1 MRTQLPE
8 AFLATPEGQRANEIL
23 RACVH
28 CGFCNATCPTY
39 QVLGDERDGP
49 RGRIYLMKEMFE
61 SGEPNLIASDHL
73 DRCLTCR
80 ACETTCPS
88 GVDYGELLEIGRAT
102 LEPKLQRSLMERI
115 KRFFLLRLLPHPHRL
130 ARLTAPVRWLRPVL
144 PRRFRPL
151 LPVSSKAG
159 VQRSETREATA
170 SVLLL
175 QGCVQR
181 QLTPATVD
189 HLLQICQRLGLSVG
203 FAPDEGCCGGLAL
216 HLAEEK
222 QAFERMAATAQ
233 ALSEALPV
241 DGTIVSSASGCGVTV
256 KDYDRLLA
264 GTPAAEAGARVAA
277 ATRDAAEF
285 LLPYAA
291 QLQATKPGLRLALQ
305 TPCTLQHGQ
314 QLPDVVSQLLS
325 AVGYELASVA
335 DAHLCCGSA
344 GTYSVLQPK
353 LADTLAERKLAALGA
368 DEPDV
373 IVSANVGCQTHLAGR
388 SKIPVQHWLEL
399 VQ

>member
-8 AFLATPEGQRANEIL
+8 AFIATSQGQRANEIL

-102 LEPKLQRSLMERI
+102 LEPKLQRSLMERM
-115 KRFFLLRLLPHPHRL
+115 KRFFMLRLLPHPHRL
-130 ARLTAPVRWLRPVL
+130 ARITAPVRWLRPLL
-144 PRRFRPL
+144 PRRLRPL
-151 LPVSSKAG
+151 LPIASGKSVASSADD
-159 VQRSETREATA
+159 ST
-170 SVLLL
+170 SVILL

-181 QLTPATVD
+181 QLTPATNER
-189 HLLQICQRLGLSVG
+189 LLNICQRLGLRAG
-203 FAPDEGCCGGLAL
+203 FVADEGCCGGLAL

-222 QAFERMAATAQ
+222 PAQERMVATAS
-233 ALSEALPV
+233 ALNEALPD
-241 DGTIVSSASGCGVTV
+241 DGVIVSSASGCGVTV
-256 KDYDRLLA
+256 KDYGRLLA
-264 GTPAAEAGARVAA
+264 GTVAAEDGARVAE
-277 ATRDAAEF
+277 ATLDVAEF
-285 LLPYAA
+285 LLPYAD
-291 QLQATKPGLRLALQ
+291 QLTASQPQLRLAVQ

-314 QLPDVVSQLLS
+314 KLPDVVTQILE
-325 AVGYELASVA
+325 AVGYELVSVS
-335 DAHLCCGSA
+335 DPHLCCGSA
-344 GTYSVLQPK
+344 GVYSVLQPK
-353 LADTLAERKLAALGA
+353 ISSELAERKLAALNS
-368 DEPDV
+368 EQPDV

-388 SKIPVQHWLEL
+388 SKTPVKHWLEL
-399 VQ
+399 IE

>member
-1 MRTQLPE
+1 MRTQLPDE
-8 AFLATPEGQRANEIL
+8 FLATPQGQRANEIL

-102 LEPKLQRSLMERI
+102 LEPKLQRSLTERI
-115 KRFFLLRLLPHPHRL
+115 KRFLMLRLLPYPQRL
-130 ARLTAPVRWLRPVL
+130 AKLTVPVRWLRPLL
-144 PRRFRPL
+144 PRRVRPL
-151 LPVSSKAG
+151 FPSSSG
-159 VQRSETREATA
+159 VAAKRDESV

-181 QLTPATVD
+181 QLTPATNER
-189 HLLQICQRLGLSVG
+189 LLQICQRLELPVG

-216 HLAEEK
+216 HLSEEK
-222 QAFERMAATAQ
+222 QAIERMSATAESIS
-233 ALSEALPV
+233 AALPEN
-241 DGTIVSSASGCGVTV
+241 GTVVSSASGCGVTV
-256 KDYDRLLA
+256 KDYGRLLA
-264 GTPAAEAGARVAA
+264 GTSAAEAGERVAA

-285 LLPYAA
+285 LLPYADRLKAA
-291 QLQATKPGLRLALQ
+291 QPGLRLAVQ

-314 QLPDVVSQLLS
+314 QLPDVVSQILS
-325 AVGYELASVA
+325 AVGYELVSVA

-344 GTYSVLQPK
+344 GVYSVLQPK
-353 LADTLAERKLAALGA
+353 LAGILAERKLEALGA
-368 DEPDV
+368 GEPDV

-388 SKIPVQHWLEL
+388 GSTPVKHWLEM